1 MPRDGVCADDVGLSV
16 LKFFISCATRPRPAQ
31 VGAPPADPGSC
42 GGVTGEESEAAAS
55 GKKHRKKKT
64 SWDSCTSFNIGGAVW
79 PIVTT
84 GFYQGLIPATVVQ
97 FVCFTVVTD
106 EGR

>member
-55 GKKHRKKKT
+55 GKKTQKNKNVMGFMYELQHRGR
-64 SWDSCTSFNIGGAVW
+64 SLSDRYHWFLPRFDSSYSRPVCL
-79 PIVTT
+79 
-84 GFYQGLIPATVVQ
+84 FY
-97 FVCFTVVTD
+97 CCN
-106 EGR
+106 R